1 MSAVELRI
9 IGVPAP
15 QGSKRHV
22 GGGRMVES
30 SKKVGPWRDAVA
42 HAGHNAMTGEAPL
55 DGPLRLTAH
64 FRVAMPASRRKADR
78 ERGWRWADKTP
89 DLDKLLR
96 STLDGLTAGGVIVD
110 DARVVV
116 IDARM
121 TEVVGWTGADL
132 CVRAV
137 DQ

>member
-1 MSAVELRI
+1 VSAIELRI
-9 IGVPAP
+9 LGVPAP

-42 HAGHNAMTGEAPL
+42 IAGHAAMGRDDPL
-55 DGPLRLTAH
+55 DGPLRLTVE
-64 FRVAMPASRRKADR
+64 FRVPMPQSRKKADR
-78 ERGWRWADKTP
+78 ERGWKWADRTP

-121 TEVVGWTGADL
+121 VEAVGWTGCDL
-132 CVRAV
+132 TVRRV